1 MNGSGNTTTLL
12 LPLAI
17 ILGLVTG
24 HFLPTAG
31 ETLDA
36 FIDPLVMGLLALL
49 FFEVRFAPLRE
60 ASRHL
65 GFLSIAWVTNFILIP
80 ILGWGIAS
88 LFFGQEP
95 ALFAGLLLYFLF
107 PCTDWFLAFTRIAKG
122 DVALG
127 SVLIPIN
134 LISQLLLFPTY
145 LSLFIGL
152 QTSFDLIGIWGTLAE
167 WFLLPFLGA
176 MLLRFLLSGALPIAR
191 FRPIIRFA
199 GSVIPWVLSALVLCI
214 FSSHASQLTAHPG
227 AFPLILL
234 AVFLFFVL
242 TWILGQLLALRFR
255 LAQPQRVLLA
265 MTTTARNSPLM
276 LGLATIALPNQPLV
290 YAALIIGMLV
300 EFPHLTIISRLLLRK
315 DTRIKTSPRNP
326 ITSI

>member
-17 ILGLVTG
+17 ILGLVIG

-36 FIDPLVMGLLALL
+36 FIDPLVLGLLALL

-134 LISQLLLFPTY
+134 LISQLLLFPIY

-152 QTSFDLIGIWGTLAE
+152 QTTFDLLGMWGTLVR
-167 WFLLPFLGA
+167 WFLFPFLGA
-176 MLLRFLLSGALPIAR
+176 MLLRRILSKALPTAR
-191 FRPIIRFA
+191 FERVTYLT
-199 GSVIPWVLSALVLCI
+199 GSIVPWLLSALVLCI
-214 FSSHASQLTAHPG
+214 FSSHAPKLTTNPT

-242 TWILGQLLALRFR
+242 TWILGQLLAWRFR
-255 LAQPQRVLLA
+255 LGHPHRVLLA

-276 LGLATIALPNQPLV
+276 LGLATIVLPDQPLV

-300 EFPHLTIISRLLLRK
+300 EFPHLTILSRLFLRK
-315 DTRIKTSPRNP
+315 ESRIRASPSN
-326 ITSI
+326 SISTI

>member
-24 HFLPTAG
+24 HFLPASG

-49 FFEVRFAPLRE
+49 FFEIRFAPLRE

-65 GFLSIAWVTNFILIP
+65 GFLSIAWIANFILIP
-80 ILGWGIAS
+80 VLGWAIAS

-134 LISQLLLFPTY
+134 LISQLLLFPAY

-152 QTSFDLIGIWGTLAE
+152 QTNFDLIGIWGTLVE

-176 MLLRFLLSGALPIAR
+176 MLLRILLSRAFPIAR
-191 FRPIIRFA
+191 VERITCLA
-199 GSVIPWVLSALVLCI
+199 GSLVPWVLSGLVLCI
-214 FSSHASQLTAHPG
+214 FSSHAPKLTTNPT

-242 TWILGQLLALRFR
+242 TWILGQLLAWRFR
-255 LAQPQRVLLA
+255 LAHPHRVLLA

-315 DTRIKTSPRNP
+315 DTRIKTSPSNP

>member
-49 FFEVRFAPLRE
+49 FFEIRFAPLRE

>member
-24 HFLPTAG
+24 HFLPASG

-49 FFEVRFAPLRE
+49 FFEIRFAPLRE
-60 ASRHL
+60 ASCHL
-65 GFLSIAWVTNFILIP
+65 GFLSIAWVANFILIP

-134 LISQLLLFPTY
+134 LISQLLLFPIY

-152 QTSFDLIGIWGTLAE
+152 QTTFDLLGMWGTLVR
-167 WFLLPFLGA
+167 WFLFPFLGA
-176 MLLRFLLSGALPIAR
+176 MILRRILSKALPTAR
-191 FRPIIRFA
+191 FERVTNLP
-199 GSVIPWVLSALVLCI
+199 GSIVPWLLSALVLCI

-315 DTRIKTSPRNP
+315 DTRIKTSPSNP